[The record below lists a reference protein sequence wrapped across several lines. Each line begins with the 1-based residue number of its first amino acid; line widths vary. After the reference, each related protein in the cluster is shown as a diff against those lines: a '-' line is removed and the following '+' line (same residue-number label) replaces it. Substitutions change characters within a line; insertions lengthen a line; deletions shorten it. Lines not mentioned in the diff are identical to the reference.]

1 MTVKRRYT
9 MCLLALLAVAA
20 GLACK
25 KVIQVDL
32 HDASSRVVIEGEIT
46 NLPGTYQV
54 KVTRSVPYTDDNNF
68 PPVTGAT
75 VMVKDSI
82 NGITYP
88 FGEVSPGIYATNQ
101 FAGIP
106 LHMYKLT
113 VIADS
118 QQYTAISTMPGTV
131 HLDSVTFA
139 VNTNFDGKKELNAV
153 VNFQDP
159 PGLGNYYQ
167 FIEYLNGRQVPNIFV
182 FEDRLSDARYIEQ
195 ALYNDSSYLQ
205 KEDTLLMKM
214 YCIDKSIYDYFFSL
228 AQIVGSNG
236 GFQSA
241 SPANPNTNLTGGAL
255 GYFSAHTVNEEKLIV
270 Y

>member
-1 MTVKRRYT
+1 MILKRRYT

-32 HDASSRVVIEGEIT
+32 HEALSRVVIEGEIT

-54 KVTRSVPYTDDNNF
+54 KITRSVPYSNDNSF

-82 NGITYP
+82 NGISYP
-88 FGEVSPGIYATNQ
+88 FPESSPGIYATNQ

-106 LHMYKLT
+106 KHVYKLT
-113 VIADS
+113 VDADG

-139 VNTNFDGKKELNAV
+139 INTNFDGKKEINAV

-205 KEDTLLMKM
+205 KGDTLQLKM
-214 YCIDKSIYDYFFSL
+214 YGIDKGIYDYFFSL
-228 AQIVGSNG
+228 AQIVGNNG